1 MIQPMKKKDIQTIL
15 IVLRALALCCAGCA
29 RNGYGCNGR
38 GKIMTR
44 VAGMDFKQY
53 KKHLEGEGYRA
64 DIATHMAKVDF
75 KIIPLDSL
83 YIAIMED

>member
-1 MIQPMKKKDIQTIL
+1 MTKETKQIIAVVLLSLL
-15 IVLRALALCCAGCA
+15 ICLAGCA